1 MKQWTHIY
9 VTLQDIVV
17 WKLLRVN
24 GDAGLP
30 FLSLALEVLF
40 LLIRVRRGPLPNNK
54 HAAREAA
61 WMVAAACGGN
71 DRGSLAMLMHL
82 STDEAA

>member
-1 MKQWTHIY
+1 MKQWARVC

-17 WKLLRVN
+17 WKLSRVY
-24 GDAGLP
+24 GGGLP
-30 FLSLALEVLF
+30 TRFRSLASPS
-40 LLIRVRRGPLPNNK
+40 RGPLPNNK
-54 HAAREAA
+54 HAAREAT

-71 DRGSLAMLMHL
+71 DRESLAMLMHL